1 MKSRHYLLLV
11 GIILLGAIL
20 RFWNLDLKPVWLDEV
35 ITALFSLGRNYYEVP
50 LNEAFSLSALER
62 VFTLN
67 AGTSCAQIAQTI
79 SSQSVHPPLFFC
91 WMHDWLRWIEAL
103 PLSWVWKLR
112 ALPALIG
119 VVSIAAIYQ
128 LNRIAFSPAAGLT
141 GAMVMAVS
149 PFAVY
154 LSQEARHYTLPMLL
168 VILALL
174 GLYQMQTDLYHRQ
187 LRPGVWVGWMVVNSI
202 GFYVHYFFLLAFVA
216 QVATLLI
223 NILTFKA
230 LPTLHLSP
238 DAPQPTG
245 RTLYLHPRRAFLAVA
260 LAATGI
266 CLTYLP
272 WLPTFLSHISRP
284 ETNWMK
290 PFEPDWMDTIA
301 PLYQF
306 PIGWMLM
313 AIALPVENQPGWIA
327 ALMAVLMVLFSV
339 WLLWQV
345 SGRFAQLWSTPD
357 THLATR
363 LLAVFVLCIL
373 LEFLAIVYILGKDIT
388 SVPRYNFLY
397 FPAVCALLGACLAQ
411 PQRSRQNGGMK
422 HRHRSDV
429 EGHDPPDAIAEQQA
443 PHLPRHTLTWA
454 VLLVG
459 VLSSTLVVSNL
470 VFLKPYQPNQ
480 VAKNVQ
486 STAEAPLLMGMAYGD
501 LQEVALGLSFALALK
516 GQTGDLPGTD
526 SRHYF
531 VFLPKVRLAGTDGAK
546 VGDPQLPSYT
556 HVWENL
562 AELKQPLQAP
572 FAFWM
577 VAPGLKQ
584 NEFLPTLS
592 MRHSAEGTISCT
604 INRDRFYRLGIP
616 YQLYRCK
623 QRVIKNAS

>member
-11 GIILLGAIL
+11 GIILLGAVL

-67 AGTSCAQIAQTI
+67 AETSCAQIAQTI
-79 SSQSVHPPLFFC
+79 ATQSVHPPLFFC
-91 WMHDWLRWIEAL
+91 WMHDWLRWTQAL
-103 PLSWVWKLR
+103 PLSWIWKLR
-112 ALPALIG
+112 ALPALLG
-119 VVSIAAIYQ
+119 VVSIAAVYQ

-187 LRPGVWVGWMVVNSI
+187 LRPGVWVGWMVVNSV

-230 LPTLHLSP
+230 LPTLHRAP
-238 DAPQPTG
+238 DAPQPTA

-266 CLTYLP
+266 GLTYLP

-301 PLYQF
+301 PLYQL
-306 PIGWMLM
+306 PMGWILM
-313 AIALPVENQPGWIA
+313 AIALPVENQPDWLA
-327 ALMAVLMVLFSV
+327 ALMAVLMVLFSL

-363 LLAVFVLCIL
+363 LLAVFLLCVL
-373 LEFLAIVYILGKDIT
+373 LEFLAIVYLLGKDIT

-397 FPAVCALLGACLAQ
+397 FPAICALLGACLAQ
-411 PQRSRQNGGMK
+411 PDRGRQKGGVKSR
-422 HRHRSDV
+422 HPSDIVGQSDTSDTIV
-429 EGHDPPDAIAEQQA
+429 ERQA
-443 PHLPRHTLTWA
+443 VRLPRHTLTWA

-459 VLSSTLVVSNL
+459 VLSSTFVVSNL
-470 VFLKPYQPNQ
+470 VFLKPYQPDQ

-486 STAEAPLLMGMAYGD
+486 PTAEPPLLMGMAYGD

-516 GQTGDLPGTD
+516 EQDRPGTD
-526 SRHYF
+526 SRYF
-531 VFLPKVRLAGTDGAK
+531 AFLPKVRPVETTGTK
-546 VGDPQLPSYT
+546 VDDRLQPPSYA

-562 AELKQPLQAP
+562 ARLKQPLQAP

-577 VAPGLKQ
+577 VAPGLKR
-584 NEFLPTLS
+584 NEFPPVLA
-592 MRHSAEGTISCT
+592 MQDAAGSAIDCP
-604 INRDRFYRLGIP
+604 IDRDRFYRLGIP

-623 QRVIKNAS
+623 Q

>member
-11 GIILLGAIL
+11 GIILLGAML

-67 AGTSCAQIAQTI
+67 AETSCAQIAQTI

-91 WMHDWLRWIEAL
+91 WMHDWLRWTKAL

-112 ALPALIG
+112 ALPALLG

-187 LRPGVWVGWMVVNSI
+187 LRPGVWVGWMVVNSL

-238 DAPQPTG
+238 DTPHPTAH
-245 RTLYLHPRRAFLAVA
+245 TLYLHPRRAFFAVA

-290 PFEPDWMDTIA
+290 PFEPDWLDTIA

-327 ALMAVLMVLFSV
+327 ALMGVLMVLFSV

-363 LLAVFVLCIL
+363 LLAVFVLCVL
-373 LEFLAIVYILGKDIT
+373 LEFLAIVYMLGKDIT

-411 PQRSRQNGGMK
+411 PVRGRQKGSVK
-422 HRHRSDV
+422 HGHHRDV
-429 EGHDPPDAIAEQQA
+429 EEQSGTPDTIVERQA
-443 PHLPRHTLTWA
+443 AHLPRHALTWA

-480 VAKNVQ
+480 VAKIVQ
-486 STAEAPLLMGMAYGD
+486 PTAEPPLLMSMAYGD

-516 GQTGDLPGTD
+516 GQDRLGTD

-531 VFLPKVRLAGTDGAK
+531 AFLPKVRPAQTKDAK
-546 VGDPQLPSYT
+546 VGDPQLPSYA
-556 HVWENL
+556 HVWQNL

-572 FAFWM
+572 FAFWI

-584 NEFLPTLS
+584 KEFPPTLD
-592 MRHSAEGTISCT
+592 MLHSAGGAIGCA
-604 INRDRFYRLGIP
+604 IDRDRFYRLGIP
-616 YQLYRCK
+616 YQLYRCT
-623 QRVIKNAS
+623 Q

>member
-67 AGTSCAQIAQTI
+67 AETSCAQIAQTI
-79 SSQSVHPPLFFC
+79 ASQSVHPPLFFC
-91 WMHDWLRWIEAL
+91 WMHDWLRWVQAL

-119 VVSIAAIYQ
+119 VVSIAAVYQ
-128 LNRIAFSPAAGLT
+128 LNRVAFSPVAGLT

-174 GLYQMQTDLYHRQ
+174 GLYQMQTDLYHRRI
-187 LRPGVWVGWMVVNSI
+187 RPGVWVGWMVVNSL

-238 DAPQPTG
+238 DAPHPTA
-245 RTLYLHPRRAFLAVA
+245 RTLYLHPRRAFLAVV

-301 PLYQF
+301 PLYQL
-306 PIGWMLM
+306 PIGWILM
-313 AIALPVENQPGWIA
+313 AIALPVEKQPGWLA
-327 ALMAVLMVLFSV
+327 TLMVVLMVLFSV
-339 WLLWQV
+339 WLLGQV

-363 LLAVFVLCIL
+363 LLAVFVLCVL

-397 FPAVCALLGACLAQ
+397 FPAICALLGACLAQ
-411 PQRSRQNGGMK
+411 PSRGRQKGSVK
-422 HRHRSDV
+422 SRHPSGRAAQSDTS
-429 EGHDPPDAIAEQQA
+429 DTIAERHA
-443 PHLPRHTLTWA
+443 AHLPRHILTWA

-470 VFLKPYQPNQ
+470 VFLKPYQPDQ

-486 STAEAPLLMGMAYGD
+486 TTAETPLLISMAYGD

-516 GQTGDLPGTD
+516 GQTGDRLGTD

-531 VFLPKVRLAGTDGAK
+531 TFLPKVRPAETTGTK
-546 VGDPQLPSYT
+546 VDDRLQQPSYT
-556 HVWENL
+556 YVWENL
-562 AELKQPLQAP
+562 ARLKQPLQAP

-584 NEFLPTLS
+584 NEFPPTLS
-592 MRHSAEGTISCT
+592 MLHSAGSSIGCA
-604 INRDRFYRLGIP
+604 IDRDRFYRLGIP

-623 QRVIKNAS
+623 Q